1 MAKYCPAKQ
10 GPALYLDCLE
20 CEDKV
25 CEKQTIRVI
34 IAGTRTFTKTQCKK
48 AHGFNRGMKALFLK
62 QKIKRK
68 DFILFSFF
76 VEKPLVRKNIKYV
89 FFLHI

>member
-34 IAGTRTFTKTQCKK
+34 IAGTRTFTDY
-48 AHGFNRGMKALFLK
+48 HRMLVVLS
-62 QKIKRK
+62 KI
-68 DFILFSFF
+68 LG
-76 VEKPLVRKNIKYV
+76 
-89 FFLHI
+89 HIPRE